1 MVSRTHSLGGYMK
14 NYKILTAVCCL
25 LTLAVCV
32 QAQGVNNNSKKWK
45 LTSQQQEQLKQL
57 VNKRKD
63 INGKTVSKT
72 PEARSIEAI
81 LNQKKQ
87 DSVKR
92 QKELAKAKQKA
103 EKKLAGQVSGNACAA
118 CGEEVRPGQHCAA
131 TGYTSLCSS
140 AKEEPAA
147 NNAQQESAVCP
158 KCGKT
163 LSIDERYHG
172 IEHKCQKPGNT
183 CAACGEEVR
192 PGQHCAATGYASLS
206 PVMLPC
212 APALKKS
219 RHKINPKTITTAA
232 TRTLTKFFKGTKDR

>member
-92 QKELAKAKQKA
+92 QQELAKAKQKA
-103 EKKLAGQVSGNACAA
+103 EKKLAGQASGNACAA

-172 IEHKCQKPGNT
+172 VEHKCQKSGNT

-192 PGQHCAATGYASLS
+192 PGQHCAATGYASLCS
-206 PVMLPC
+206 SSKEEPTQDKPQNNYNGGDPHANEV
-212 APALKKS
+212 
-219 RHKINPKTITTAA
+219 
-232 TRTLTKFFKGTKDR
+232 F

>member
-1 MVSRTHSLGGYMK
+1 MK

-183 CAACGEEVR
+183 CAANAKN
-192 PGQHCAATGYASLS
+192 PATPAPPAVKRYAPANTAPP

>member
-1 MVSRTHSLGGYMK
+1 MK

-92 QKELAKAKQKA
+92 QQELAKAKQKA
-103 EKKLAGQVSGNACAA
+103 EKKLAGQASGNACAA

-147 NNAQQESAVCP
+147 TAPNAA
-158 KCGKT
+158 
-163 LSIDERYHG
+163 
-172 IEHKCQKPGNT
+172 KP
-183 CAACGEEVR
+183 
-192 PGQHCAATGYASLS
+192 
-206 PVMLPC
+206 
-212 APALKKS
+212 
-219 RHKINPKTITTAA
+219 
-232 TRTLTKFFKGTKDR
+232 